1 MSGATTIAGFVQ
13 RAFAMLVTWIVTT
26 NLGPWKADTFAM
38 LFTPNIL
45 MAPTFGYVERVSSE
59 FKHPFAGR

>member
-26 NLGPWKADTFAM
+26 NLGPWKVDTFAM
-38 LFTPNIL
+38 LFTTNIR
-45 MAPTFGYVERVSSE
+45 MAAIFGYVEPVNSE
-59 FKHPFAGR
+59 FKHLFAGR